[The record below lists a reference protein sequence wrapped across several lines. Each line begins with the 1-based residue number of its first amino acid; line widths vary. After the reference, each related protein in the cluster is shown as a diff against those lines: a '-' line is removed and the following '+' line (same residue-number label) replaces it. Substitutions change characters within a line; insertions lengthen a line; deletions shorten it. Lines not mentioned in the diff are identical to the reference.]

1 MEIDTVKNAEI
12 EQEKREKPKKK
23 SKTKEILADFLSQTI
38 LVDKKTYVFL
48 YKKNNEQ
55 FQLLERTKPP
65 ISGSEVYNS
74 YGDGIYRMDLRTA
87 SGTPVFP
94 NTVFFE
100 IRQGIARQIPTDI
113 AEEKQGNPMP
123 LLQGAIILTPDA
135 VKELIS
141 SLKPS
146 QNPLDLS
153 SVSEIAKTLI
163 KSQIEVVNEL
173 TKTQIQFMKEM
184 MTQMI
189 SEQSEE
195 EEEKEEIDI
204 EKIASAV
211 KEGNYELIQDVLEEV
226 FGDNGAKFA
235 KILKL
240 IDGYMTAQKLKEEA
254 LKNESESGS

>member
-1 MEIDTVKNAEI
+1 MDVEIGKNIEI
-12 EQEKREKPKKK
+12 EQEKKEKSKKK

-38 LVDKKTYVFL
+38 LVDKKTYVFI

-65 ISGSEVYNS
+65 ISGNEIYNS

-100 IRQGIARQIPTDI
+100 IKQGIAKQIPTDI
-113 AEEKQGNPMP
+113 TEQKPNNTVP
-123 LLQGAIILTPDA
+123 LQGAIILTSDA

-141 SLKPS
+141 SLKS
-146 QNPLDLS
+146 QNPIDIS
-153 SVSEIAKTLI
+153 SISEIAKTLV

-189 SEQSEE
+189 TEQNEE
-195 EEEKEEIDI
+195 EEQEEIDI

-211 KEGNYELIQDVLEEV
+211 KEGNYELIEDVLEEI
-226 FGDNGAKFA
+226 FGDNGTKFA

-240 IDGYMTAQKLKEEA
+240 IDGYLTAQKLKEEA
-254 LKNESESGS
+254 LKNDSESGS